1 MKIKKFNLIN
11 KFINS
16 FFIIFLIF
24 LSAITNEVVAN
35 ERVAKKVITDFVYQQ
50 LQQTYMGSNSQIDL
64 TIGKIDLSN
73 KPSCTGYQAYLPP
86 RVRFSG
92 RTFVGLKCFQ
102 PQEWT
107 LMVAIQISIIGD
119 YIVAAN
125 PLTPQQVIGASDIT
139 YTHGDLSQFSN
150 FPIQDPS
157 EVIGLVPRT
166 AFRVGQAIFKNQLRS
181 PSVISKGQSV
191 IVIYKS
197 NSFQVS
203 SEGKAQ
209 NAAGVGESVQVR
221 MQSGRMIFGTANV
234 DGAVEVSN

>member
-1 MKIKKFNLIN
+1 MKIKKINLLN
-11 KFINS
+11 KFINT
-16 FFIIFLIF
+16 FFIIFL
-24 LSAITNEVVAN
+24 LITNEAFAN
-35 ERVAKKVITDFVYQQ
+35 ENVAKKVITDFVYQQ
-50 LQQTYMGSNSQIDL
+50 LQQTYTASNSQINL

-73 KPSCTGYQAYLPP
+73 KPPCTGYQAYLPP

-102 PQEWT
+102 PQEWNIT
-107 LMVAIQISIIGD
+107 VAIQIAIISD

-125 PLTPQQVIGASDIT
+125 PLTPQQVIGANDIT
-139 YTHGDLSQFSN
+139 YAHGDLSQFAS

-197 NSFQVS
+197 DAFQVS

-221 MQSGRMIFGTANV
+221 MLSGKMIFGTANV
-234 DGAVEVSN
+234 DGAVEVGN

>member
-1 MKIKKFNLIN
+1 
-11 KFINS
+11 
-16 FFIIFLIF
+16 
-24 LSAITNEVVAN
+24 
-35 ERVAKKVITDFVYQQ
+35 
-50 LQQTYMGSNSQIDL
+50 MGK
-64 TIGKIDLSN
+64 T
-73 KPSCTGYQAYLPP
+73 
-86 RVRFSG
+86 SG
-92 RTFVGLKCFQ
+92 F
-102 PQEWT
+102 
-107 LMVAIQISIIGD
+107 
-119 YIVAAN
+119 Y
-125 PLTPQQVIGASDIT
+125 GARHSVP
-139 YTHGDLSQFSN
+139 GVKFSN
-150 FPIQDPS
+150 CIYFPIQDPS

-209 NAAGVGESVQVR
+209 NSAGVGESVQVR